1 MKFVLRLVLSV
12 AFAAAVAASAS
23 AQGRPGGGFGGG
35 FGGQISAYGMVS
47 TNKVLQDELKVTDEQ
62 KTKLED
68 AMKPIGEKRR
78 ELFGNRQGGGQ
89 RPTEEQLKE
98 RTEKM
103 AKLSEDTKKAV
114 EGVLDAKQAKRL
126 SEIDYQVMGFAAFT
140 NKEVQEKLKLSDE
153 QKTKIK
159 DINEEV
165 QKDTAEV
172 RKDMPRFGG
181 QGQRPSEE
189 DMKKFADIQKKTE
202 ALRKD
207 AAEKAA
213 EALTAEQKKTW
224 KDMVGE
230 KFDTAKLMQA
240 PQRRRDN

>member
-1 MKFVLRLVLSV
+1 MKLVLRIVLS
-12 AFAAAVAASAS
+12 AALAAAVATTAS
-23 AQGRPGGGFGGG
+23 AQGRPGGFGGG
-35 FGGQISAYGMVS
+35 GFGQISAYGLVA

-68 AMKPIGEKRR
+68 ALKPIGEKRR
-78 ELFGNRQGGGQ
+78 ELFGGGGG
-89 RPTEEQLKE
+89 RNATEEQRKE
-98 RTEKM
+98 MAEKM

-126 SEIDYQVMGFAAFT
+126 SEINVQVMGFAAFA
-140 NKEVQEKLKLSDE
+140 NKDVQEKLKLSDE

-159 DINEEV
+159 DINEEL
-165 QKDTAEV
+165 QKDTAEL

-189 DMKKFADIQKKTE
+189 DMKKFAEFQKKSE

-207 AAEKAA
+207 ATEKVAEG
-213 EALTAEQKKTW
+213 LTADQKKAW